1 MADKKI
7 GSHTYRVEKMPAT
20 EATRNLIRLTKLV
33 GPGISKLSA
42 VMSKSED
49 VRDAA
54 ALVAIVDILMGSDA
68 DDLTKFLVE
77 IAEKAEVKDGGG
89 YMSVIYDIHPADLV
103 EAFQLVAFVLQ
114 VNYRDFFAG
123 KLAGLMSAVKP
134 AA

>member
-1 MADKKI
+1 MAEKKI
-7 GSHTYRVEKMPAT
+7 GSQTFRVEKMPAT
-20 EATRNLIRLTKLV
+20 DATRNLIRLTKIV
-33 GPGISKLSA
+33 GPGITNLSA

-54 ALVAIVDILMGSDA
+54 AIAAIVDILMSSDP
-68 DDLTKFLVE
+68 DSLTNFIVE
-77 IAEKAEVKDGGG
+77 IAEKAQVKDGGG
-89 YMSVIYDIHPADLV
+89 YIDVIYDFHLADLV